1 MHFTIKNLET
11 IKEEVKLNVKSDHL
25 PEIIAVS
32 KTFAI
37 EKIKPLIEYGHKHFG
52 ENKVQEAKNKW
63 MDIKKKRSDISL
75 HLIGKLQSNK
85 VNQAIEI
92 FDYIHSVDNKKLA
105 KKIAEA
111 EVKKNK
117 KLKLFLQVNLAS
129 EEQKSG
135 VSVEDLSDLV
145 NFCYKSKLDVQGLM
159 CIPPLNENSEHYFQK
174 LYQLNNQHNYKQL
187 SMGMSSDYLNATKYS
202 STFLRIGSKIF
213 GERI

>member
-11 IKEEVKLNVKSDHL
+11 IKEEVKLNVKNDHL

-145 NFCYKSKLDVQGLM
+145 NFCYESKLDVQGLM

>member
-135 VSVEDLSDLV
+135 VSVEGLSDLV
-145 NFCYKSKLDVQGLM
+145 NFCCESKLDVQGLM

-174 LYQLNNQHNYKQL
+174 LYQLNNQYNYKQL

>member
-63 MDIKKKRSDISL
+63 MDIKKKGSDINL

-135 VSVEDLSDLV
+135 VSVE
-145 NFCYKSKLDVQGLM
+145 GL
-159 CIPPLNENSEHYFQK
+159 
-174 LYQLNNQHNYKQL
+174 
-187 SMGMSSDYLNATKYS
+187 YLIL
-202 STFLRIGSKIF
+202 FF
-213 GERI
+213 